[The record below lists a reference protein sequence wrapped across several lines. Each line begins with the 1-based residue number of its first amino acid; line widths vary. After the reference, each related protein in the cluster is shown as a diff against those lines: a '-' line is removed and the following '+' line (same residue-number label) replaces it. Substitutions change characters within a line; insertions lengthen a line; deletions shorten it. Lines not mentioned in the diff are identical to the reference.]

1 LLQLD
6 WQQQKGPKPNNIN
19 MEIDVDDVICSTTKT
34 KGPELSN
41 INMEVGVDATT

>member
-1 LLQLD
+1 
-6 WQQQKGPKPNNIN
+6 